1 MENDNGFSR
10 LRSSSDRVK
19 SRLFSACAGLF
30 TLGAAVSAD
39 AALVS
44 RLNGAAVYDTDLN
57 ITWIAD
63 ANLAVSNQFGVTS
76 GIILTGSA
84 SGQMTWTTA
93 QNWIAGM
100 NAANYLGYND
110 WRLPITVPPDPNCS
124 VSQTNAIGSNCT
136 GSEMGHL
143 FYSELSGTAGSN
155 ITTSGDPDLAKF
167 QNIWPSYYWST
178 DYTPTSATG
187 DAYDFNFN
195 AGDQGGVAKGAT
207 NNVWAV
213 RTGDVAVPL
222 PAAGWLL
229 ASGLIGMF
237 GFSRKNRADFKPAA

>member
-1 MENDNGFSR
+1 MDNDNELSR
-10 LRSSSDRVK
+10 HRSSSDRIK
-19 SRLFSACAGLF
+19 SSLFSACAGLF
-30 TLGAAVSAD
+30 TLGAAISAD

-44 RLNGAAVYDTDLN
+44 RLGGDAVYDTDLD
-57 ITWIAD
+57 ITWIAN

-84 SGQMTWTTA
+84 SGQMTWNTA

-110 WRLPITVPPDPNCS
+110 WRLPITLPPDSSCS

-195 AGDQGGVAKGAT
+195 AGDQGGVAKSAT

-213 RTGDVAVPL
+213 RTGDVLVPL
-222 PAAGWLL
+222 PAGFWLL
-229 ASGLIGMF
+229 GSGLVGLS
-237 GFSRKNRADFKPAA
+237 GFFCKSRTKT